1 MVLDGL
7 KVHSKLCLITYKNEK
22 KEFNILVKL
31 VREIIMKKTS
41 KLYTDLSLM
50 TSKYEIGEEINT
62 IFNHLS
68 LGETENHT
76 DLLMVAP
83 HCMISHIFKYIDEQI
98 ELAKQ
103 GKKEAYIGFLNV
115 IL

>member
-1 MVLDGL
+1 M
-7 KVHSKLCLITYKNEK
+7 K

-31 VREIIMKKTS
+31 VPGNYNEKTS

-50 TSKYEIGEEINT
+50 TSKYEIGEEINGV
-62 IFNHLS
+62 FNHLC

-83 HCMISHIFKYIDEQI
+83 
-98 ELAKQ
+98 L
-103 GKKEAYIGFLNV
+103 V
-115 IL
+115 